1 MDFVEMRRGKVLV
14 EMGAQEAANLLDIL
28 LEVTAQWSDLDTV
41 PLSASLEEVIELRR
55 SMLTIV
61 ELIPDP

>member
-1 MDFVEMRRGKVLV
+1 MEFVEMRRDKVLV
-14 EMGAQEAANLLDIL
+14 EMCAQEAANLLDVL
-28 LEVTAQWSDLDTV
+28 LEVTAQWTDLDTV

-61 ELIPDP
+61 EQIPDP